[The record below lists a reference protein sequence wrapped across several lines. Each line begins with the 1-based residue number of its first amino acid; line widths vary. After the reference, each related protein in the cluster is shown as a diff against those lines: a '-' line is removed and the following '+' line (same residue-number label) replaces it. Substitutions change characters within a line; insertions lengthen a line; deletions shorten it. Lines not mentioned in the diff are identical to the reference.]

1 MEPVNRPGDDLAA
14 VLGRISLLTQ
24 QAGVPAVDPVEAS
37 EIPMLTDVYVGS
49 TVQVKPESMQ
59 QQALS
64 MPGAATTASYEAL
77 LDEVLPLI
85 RSTINKVLTE
95 SLDQLIPDLQN
106 KLTQEL
112 AEQVRL
118 KLISLTVSKSE

>member
-24 QAGVPAVDPVEAS
+24 QAGVPAVDPVEAVD
-37 EIPMLTDVYVGS
+37 IPMLTDVYVGS
-49 TVQVKPESMQ
+49 TVQMKPESMQ

-64 MPGAATTASYEAL
+64 IPGATSVTSYEAL
-77 LDEVLPLI
+77 LDDMLPLI

-95 SLDQLIPDLQN
+95 SLDQLIPSLQN

-118 KLISLTVSKSE
+118 KLISLTVSNSE

>member
-24 QAGVPAVDPVEAS
+24 QAAVPAMETAETAD
-37 EIPMLTDVYVGS
+37 IPMLTDVYVGS
-49 TVQVKPESMQ
+49 TVQMKPESMQ

-64 MPGAATTASYEAL
+64 IPGATSSASYETL
-77 LDEVLPLI
+77 LDEMLPLI
-85 RSTINKVLTE
+85 RSTISKVLTE

-118 KLISLTVSKSE
+118 KLISLAMHKPE

>member
-24 QAGVPAVDPVEAS
+24 QAGVPAVDPVETAD
-37 EIPMLTDVYVGS
+37 IPMLTDVYVGS
-49 TVQVKPESMQ
+49 TVQMKPESMQ

-64 MPGAATTASYEAL
+64 IPGASTTASYEAV
-77 LDEVLPLI
+77 LDDMLPLI

-95 SLDQLIPDLQN
+95 SLDQLIPGLQN

-118 KLISLTVSKSE
+118 KLISLAVDKSE

>member
-24 QAGVPAVDPVEAS
+24 QAGVPAVDPVETAD
-37 EIPMLTDVYVGS
+37 IPMLTDVYVGS
-49 TVQVKPESMQ
+49 SVQMKPESMQ

-64 MPGAATTASYEAL
+64 MPGATTAASYEAL
-77 LDEVLPLI
+77 LDEMLPLI

-95 SLDQLIPDLQN
+95 SLDQLIPSLQN

-118 KLISLTVSKSE
+118 KLISLAVNKSE

>member
-64 MPGAATTASYEAL
+64 IPESATAASCEAV
-77 LDEVLPLI
+77 LDEMLPLI

-95 SLDQLIPDLQN
+95 SLDELIPGLQN

-118 KLISLTVSKSE
+118 KLISLMVRKSE

>member
-49 TVQVKPESMQ
+49 TVQMKPESMQ

-64 MPGAATTASYEAL
+64 IPGDATAVSYEAL
-77 LDEVLPLI
+77 VDEMLPLI

-95 SLDQLIPDLQN
+95 SLDELIPGLQN

-118 KLISLTVSKSE
+118 KLISLALSKSE

>member
-1 MEPVNRPGDDLAA
+1 MEPVNRPRDDLAA

-24 QAGVPAVDPVEAS
+24 QAGMPAVDPVEAS